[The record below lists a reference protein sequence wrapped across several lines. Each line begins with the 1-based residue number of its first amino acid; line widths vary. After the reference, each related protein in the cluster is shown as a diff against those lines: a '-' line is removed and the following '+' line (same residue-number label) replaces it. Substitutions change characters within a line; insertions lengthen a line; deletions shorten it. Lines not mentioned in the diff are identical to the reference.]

1 METLDDVLLESDD
14 KMSKCLTHLHQ
25 EFSGLR
31 TGKASPS
38 LVENV
43 MVSYY
48 GASTRLREI
57 AGIATPEAR
66 LIVINSYDPT
76 ALPAIEKAILAANLG
91 VTPMNDGRVIRIVIP
106 ELSEERRKDLTKVA
120 KRMAEECRVAIRS
133 IRREANDRI
142 KALQVELMKFGA
154 FLTEPSNGKLA
165 WDGTF
170 DPFIETRHP
179 VIMTYH
185 DHRMALAFAPAA
197 MAFPAITID
206 NPSVITKSYPQYWD
220 DLKNLGF
227 TINEI

>member
-142 KALQVELMKFGA
+142 KALQKESKI
-154 FLTEPSNGKLA
+154 TEDERDQSLEQVQK
-165 WDGTF
+165 
-170 DPFIETRHP
+170 ETD
-179 VIMTYH
+179 TYIKKV
-185 DHRMALAFAPAA
+185 DDTYAAKEKEVMA
-197 MAFPAITID
+197 
-206 NPSVITKSYPQYWD
+206 V
-220 DLKNLGF
+220 
-227 TINEI
+227 